1 VQSLS
6 AFVLGIILQF
16 NDNSGPTLRKED
28 IQEIILSRI
37 GEDQFLQKL
46 QALRD
51 SEAVRNNNDLT
62 LVCFFFFFFS
72 LISFE
77 LCSHSSLAKEKPCR
91 RCCLT
96 RTLSSLCRPLWVSLI
111 AHLLLSTHTPCAP
124 RR

>member
-1 VQSLS
+1 MQSLS

-62 LVCFFFFFFS
+62 LVCFFFFFF
-72 LISFE
+72 
-77 LCSHSSLAKEKPCR
+77 R
-91 RCCLT
+91 
-96 RTLSSLCRPLWVSLI
+96 
-111 AHLLLSTHTPCAP
+111 
-124 RR
+124 